1 MHGIGK
7 LAAGVSAVGMALGSR
22 HVDLD
27 LSPTQIKTLSSP
39 WCRVLA
45 LVLMAFA
52 ATGQPWLSLAIGMF
66 IYAFIYHFFHERS
79 PHYYKKKA
87 LAAKKASAGNRRPAY
102 AYAQSL

>member
-87 LAAKKASAGNRRPAY
+87 SAGNRRPAY